1 MTYLLSLGCQDSL
14 RKLLKNVTI
23 EHNEEILVVMHN
35 YSLNSKSRSH
45 NTKISEKKMLTDE
58 ELKVDFSKNNV
69 IIFNQSSTI
78 NGKSV
83 SRGTGIKVTLDG
95 KIEPNF
101 YDEAFASQS
110 IELAEIINS
119 TKLTLGEE
127 FKSFLISCALDSVVR
142 EDKDGNKFYASFLHD
157 LKAFFVLQNFY
168 DLMRTE
174 VIIQYKIWEKD
185 GLYFDVPSTLKTNC
199 KYVGKHYLVNIDKLV
214 EYNNQFNNWLKNILH
229 FGELVSRIDGIS
241 TDPFLGY
248 KSSDGLIHTDVA
260 QDFDDA
266 LVLWII
272 ENLTLPTSKK
282 IPLFVSD
289 EHLIFDKNTN
299 QYIPLRTTAI
309 KENFDNF
316 EIDDYW
322 TTVSYTEG
330 FDMNELTTF
339 NQERF
344 DETAYG
350 PIVSERCVSHYSN
363 FFGIFDRENG
373 TISKKKKD
381 IKNGYEIDQVPYI
394 PEKLGN
400 TNISFSVSDVERTL
414 KGLEFVIVRNAC
426 LRGGTPYARK
436 DEAGYKSKDSPY
448 TEIDSMSKLHQ
459 FIVINDPNYFRS
471 NCAFF
476 GKGPG
481 KYGVKGSLILCYKL
495 KEIAELWAVKH
506 DIKNPLF
513 GFHEHPNNSLPSLH
527 LHLLNADN
535 KNKVPWEKHFKK
547 TISLNTIIRR
557 LESEY
562 RYENMLEFIIY
573 NWMPIIIVIL
583 SIYLFYVL

>member
-58 ELKVDFSKNNV
+58 ELKSDFPKNNV
-69 IIFNQSSTI
+69 KIFNQSSTI
-78 NGKSV
+78 NGKNV

-101 YDEAFASQS
+101 YDEAFAKQS

-127 FKSFLISCALDSVVR
+127 FKSFLISCAQDSVIR

-185 GLYFDVPSTLKTNC
+185 GLYFDYEKHNSKF
-199 KYVGKHYLVNIDKLV
+199 VGKHYLVNTNKLV

-272 ENLTLPTSKK
+272 ENLTIENSESKK

-289 EHLIFDKNTN
+289 EYLIFDKNTN

-309 KENFDNF
+309 KENFDAF
-316 EIDDYW
+316 EINDYW

-344 DETAYG
+344 AETVDG
-350 PIVSERCVSHYSN
+350 PIVNESCVSHYRN

-381 IKNGYEIDQVPYI
+381 IKNGFEIDQVPYI

-400 TNISFSVSDVERTL
+400 TNIYFSDSDVKIILE
-414 KGLEFVIVRNAC
+414 GLEFVIVRNAIF
-426 LRGGTPYARK
+426 RGGTPYAKK
-436 DEAGYKSKDSPY
+436 DEAGCKYENIPY
-448 TEIDSMSKLHQ
+448 TERDSMSKFHQ
-459 FIVINDPNYFRS
+459 FIVINDPNYFWS

-495 KEIAELWAVKH
+495 KEIAELWAAKH

-527 LHLLNADN
+527 LHLLDADN
-535 KNKVPWEKHFKK
+535 KNDVPWEKHFKK

-557 LESEY
+557 LEAEY
-562 RYENMLEFIIY
+562 RYENMLEFIVY